1 MESTRQEALSRP
13 AMVRNLIVIQSPD
26 ASDKG
31 MGTVPSPNRLWTW
44 RAAEENG
51 GAKLQ
56 SPYGSAEEA
65 RKGVLPFPSPIH
77 GILGRHGF
85 PASGPHFRLSSP
97 A

>member
-51 GAKLQ
+51 SAKLQ
-56 SPYGSAEEA
+56 SPTEA
-65 RKGVLPFPSPIH
+65 RRRQEKACCPFPA
-77 GILGRHGF
+77 RF
-85 PASGPHFRLSSP
+85 MAY
-97 A
+97 